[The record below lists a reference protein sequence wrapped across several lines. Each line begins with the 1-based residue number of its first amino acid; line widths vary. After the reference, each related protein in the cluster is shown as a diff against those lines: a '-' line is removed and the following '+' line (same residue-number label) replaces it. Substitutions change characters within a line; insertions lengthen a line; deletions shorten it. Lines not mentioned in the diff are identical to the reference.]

1 MCFTLVEHF
10 IGKVPDI
17 ELNGFNDTQT
27 GVVFCWKVF
36 EVISIFTS
44 VENVS
49 LGTLNADGEFVG
61 LHEITLV
68 TSFSLDFQNDMA
80 ATQPSVSE
88 GSPNIEVFASSE
100 QEKET

>member
-1 MCFTLVEHF
+1 VGTKTAGLAACTFSSLVEDRLEGVSIKMDIIGIRKERPMCFTLVEHF

-49 LGTLNADGEFVG
+49 LGTLNADSEF
-61 LHEITLV
+61 IC
-68 TSFSLDFQNDMA
+68 
-80 ATQPSVSE
+80 
-88 GSPNIEVFASSE
+88 
-100 QEKET
+100 